1 MARCLI
7 TWGGVRWIFGALLL
21 QIVSMLLFIFAS
33 DVSWLMA
40 ARLLQGFATGLAA
53 SALGAAL
60 LDSDSVKGPLINSI
74 SPMLGMAVGALGT
87 ALLVQFAPLPLVL
100 GYCFLLAAFV
110 AQAIYLGRV
119 EETVSRQP
127 GVWQSLKPSLHVPQ

>member
-1 MARCLI
+1 
-7 TWGGVRWIFGALLL
+7 
-21 QIVSMLLFIFAS
+21 
-33 DVSWLMA
+33 
-40 ARLLQGFATGLAA
+40 
-53 SALGAAL
+53 
-60 LDSDSVKGPLINSI
+60 
-74 SPMLGMAVGALGT
+74 MLGMAVGALGT

-127 GVWQSLKPSLHVPQ
+127 GVWQSLKPSLHVPQQSRRMLWLVLPVDIAAWALGGFFLSLGPSLLAAA